1 MMRLELPGQDTFLE
15 LERGHLEQE
24 RSVRGSPDVGISG
37 FCRLE
42 CTPLSLRTLFR
53 PFPHPAA

>member
-1 MMRLELPGQDTFLE
+1 MMRLELPGQGTFLE

-24 RSVRGSPDVGISG
+24 HGVPGSPDVGISG

-42 CTPLSLRTLFR
+42 L
-53 PFPHPAA
+53 